1 MSKNNNPFIIP
12 AACVAIVT
20 STSEKALAAHYHYLE
35 SIPRTDQIVT
45 WGLIPGSEH
54 PVLAGVGVPGVQ
66 FEVNGIGHQ
75 GMVVVLNR
83 IPGEYSIMLLDKSDN
98 LVRFLVQIPDADLI
112 DTLDREITGGA
123 TLAMR
128 LTFLEMTQPQ
138 LADLLMAGKKVI
150 IL

>member
-1 MSKNNNPFIIP
+1 MKKNKQQLLGKLE
-12 AACVAIVT
+12 IVT
-20 STSEKALAAHYHYLE
+20 STDKKAIDAYNHYLE
-35 SIPRTDQIVT
+35 LSVPR
-45 WGLIPGSEH
+45 
-54 PVLAGVGVPGVQ
+54 
-66 FEVNGIGHQ
+66 FEVNGISHQ
-75 GMVVVLNR
+75 GKVVVLNR
-83 IPGEYSIMLLDKSDN
+83 IPSEYSIMLLDKSN
-98 LVRFLVQIPDADLI
+98 KLVRFLVQIPDADLI

>member
-1 MSKNNNPFIIP
+1 MKQNKQQLLGNLEII
-12 AACVAIVT
+12 T
-20 STSEKALAAHYHYLE
+20 STDKKAIDAYKHYLE
-35 SIPRTDQIVT
+35 VSVPRMDQIVT

-54 PVLAGVGVPGVQ
+54 PVLAGVGVPGVL

-75 GMVVVLNR
+75 GVVVVLNR
-83 IPGEYSIMLLDKSDN
+83 IPGEYSIMFLDKSN
-98 LVRFLVQIPDADLI
+98 KLVRFMVQIPDTALI

-128 LTFLEMTQPQ
+128 LSFLERTQPQ

>member
-1 MSKNNNPFIIP
+1 MKKNKQQLLGKLEIM
-12 AACVAIVT
+12 T
-20 STSEKALAAHYHYLE
+20 STSEKALTAYNHYLE
-35 SIPRTDQIVT
+35 LSVPRMDQIVT
-45 WGLIPGSEH
+45 WGLIPGSER

-83 IPGEYSIMLLDKSDN
+83 IPSEYSIMLLDKSN
-98 LVRFLVQIPDADLI
+98 KLVRFLVQIPDADLI

-138 LADLLMAGKKVI
+138 LADLLMAGKRVI